1 MIALPISAPSANASP
16 CTALASSLSPSGSQ
30 TGHHSTSSSGTIDGH
45 CLLRSGMEMWILG
58 AGERRQGH
66 YGRGIQIAES
76 SDILWVDIMYRSP
89 LSVSLLHCLHTVA
102 HLSGRLI
109 SMWISSVLQFS
120 RATAISQFQSGYFL
134 GSGLHCTQ
142 RIKRLLLT
150 TTASGW

>member
-1 MIALPISAPSANASP
+1 
-16 CTALASSLSPSGSQ
+16 
-30 TGHHSTSSSGTIDGH
+30 
-45 CLLRSGMEMWILG
+45 MWILG

-109 SMWISSVLQFS
+109 SMWISSVLQF
-120 RATAISQFQSGYFL
+120 GYFL